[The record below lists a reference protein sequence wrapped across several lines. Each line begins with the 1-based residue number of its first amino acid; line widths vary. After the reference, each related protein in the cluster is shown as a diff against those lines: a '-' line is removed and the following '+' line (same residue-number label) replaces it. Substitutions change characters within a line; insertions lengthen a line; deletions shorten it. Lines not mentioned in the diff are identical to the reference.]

1 MEVTKKRKNER
12 SLIPLVIII
21 GLVCAPLIFIL
32 GIVVGSEIQ
41 VSSVLTA
48 DSLSSW
54 VSAIATVAIAV
65 LTFILAK
72 ETWYLRE
79 AQIEQVNNLR
89 KENIRPNVSVTL
101 QPSNISLHL
110 MMVDVSNL
118 GKGIARN
125 ISFKFVDRNGN
136 VIAKN
141 DNVIVDTF
149 LNLHIFSDGIHS
161 LGIRQKVESFLFNF
175 LELNNDDF
183 LTHFFTIEVSYSDV
197 EGNIY
202 TNELTI
208 DFAEFK
214 GITEIGGGDPLHKMA
229 GDLEKLRKVIE
240 QMTTS
245 SKKLNVN
252 TYTAKVRDIQTQA
265 MKKGMLNFFKKT
277 RSNFYRPY

>member
-32 GIVVGSEIQ
+32 GIVVGIEIQ

-54 VSAIATVAIAV
+54 VSAVATVAIAV

-89 KENIRPNVSVTL
+89 KENIRPNVSVAL
-101 QPSNISLHL
+101 KHSNLSFNL

-125 ISFKFVDRNGN
+125 VSFKFIDKNGN
-136 VIAKN
+136 EIAKGN
-141 DNVIVDTF
+141 NIIVDAF
-149 LNLHIFSDGIHS
+149 LELHVFSNGMHS
-161 LGIRQKVESFLFNF
+161 LGIRQKVDSFLFSF
-175 LELNNDDF
+175 FDLKEDDF

-202 TNELTI
+202 TSELTI

-252 TYTAKVRDIQTQA
+252 TYTAKDRDIQTQA
-265 MKKGMLNFFKKT
+265 IKKRHAEFLQKNTK
-277 RSNFYRPY
+277 

>member
-54 VSAIATVAIAV
+54 VSAVATVAIAV

-101 QPSNISLHL
+101 QPSNISLNL

-125 ISFKFVDRNGN
+125 ISFKFIDRNGN
-136 VIAKN
+136 RVVKN

-161 LGIRQKVESFLFNF
+161 LGIRQKIESFLFNF

-202 TNELTI
+202 TSELTI

-252 TYTAKVRDIQTQA
+252 TYTAKDRDIQTQA
-265 MKKGMLNFFKKT
+265 IKKSHAEFLQKNTK
-277 RSNFYRPY
+277 

>member
-41 VSSVLTA
+41 VSSILTA

-54 VSAIATVAIAV
+54 VSAVATVAIAV

-101 QPSNISLHL
+101 QPSNISLNF

-125 ISFKFVDRNGN
+125 ISFKFIDRNGN
-136 VIAKN
+136 RVVKN

-161 LGIRQKVESFLFNF
+161 LGIRQKIESFLFNF

-202 TNELTI
+202 TSELTI

-252 TYTAKVRDIQTQA
+252 TYTAKDRDIQTQA
-265 MKKGMLNFFKKT
+265 IKKSHAEFLQKNTK
-277 RSNFYRPY
+277 

>member
-41 VSSVLTA
+41 VSSILTA

-54 VSAIATVAIAV
+54 VSAVATVAIAV

-79 AQIEQVNNLR
+79 AQIEQVSNLR

-125 ISFKFVDRNGN
+125 ISFKFID
-136 VIAKN
+136 KN
-141 DNVIVDTF
+141 SNYISEGRDTIVDKF
-149 LNLHIFSDGIHS
+149 FKLHIFSKGMHS
-161 LGIRQKVESFLFNF
+161 LGIRQKVKSFLFNF
-175 LELNNDDF
+175 LDMKGDDLF
-183 LTHFFTIEVSYSDV
+183 IHFFTIEVSYSDV
-197 EGNIY
+197 EGNKY
-202 TNELTI
+202 SNEFTI

-214 GITEIGGGDPLHKMA
+214 GITEIGSDPLHKMA
-229 GDLEKLRKVIE
+229 GDLEKLRKVVE

-252 TYTAKVRDIQTQA
+252 TYTSKDRKIQIQKDVKRRA
-265 MKKGMLNFFKKT
+265 EYLQKNKK
-277 RSNFYRPY
+277 